1 MFEDSFVIVDL
12 ETTGLS
18 PQNSE
23 IIEIGAIKVVN
34 NKVVDTMDVFVRPSR
49 PLSHFTTQL
58 TGITNEMVD
67 EGLNIKEALKVFD
80 EFSDGMRLM
89 AHNAKFDMGFLDKYM
104 KINLGK
110 NAPTDTLDTL
120 LLSRAIVKGPQNYK
134 LGTLANFFNID
145 YSGAHRSLRDCE
157 ITFEVYNNIR
167 KIYEENNM
175 L

>member
-18 PQNSE
+18 PINSE

-34 NKVVDTMDVFVRPSR
+34 NEVVDTMDVFVKPSR
-49 PLSHFTTQL
+49 PLSPFTTRL

-67 EGLNIKEALKVFD
+67 EGLSIKQALKVFE

-89 AHNAKFDMGFLDKYM
+89 AHNAKFDMGFLDTYM
-104 KINLGK
+104 RKNLGK
-110 NAPTDTLDTL
+110 AAPTNTLDTL
-120 LLSRAIVKGPQNYK
+120 AMSRAIVKDVPNHK
-134 LGTLANFFNID
+134 LGTLATHFNID

-157 ITFEVYNNIR
+157 ITLEVYNNIR
-167 KIYEENNM
+167 KIYEGR
-175 L
+175 

>member
-18 PQNSE
+18 PLNSE

-34 NKVVDTMDVFVRPSR
+34 NEVVDTMDVFVRPSR
-49 PLSHFTTQL
+49 PLSPFTTRL

-67 EGLNIKEALKVFD
+67 EGLSIKQALKVFE

-89 AHNAKFDMGFLDKYM
+89 AHNAKFDMGFLDTYM
-104 KINLGK
+104 RKNLGK
-110 NAPTDTLDTL
+110 AAPTNTLDTL
-120 LLSRAIVKGPQNYK
+120 AMSRAIVKDVPNHK
-134 LGTLANFFNID
+134 LGTLATHFNID

-157 ITFEVYNNIR
+157 ITLEVYNNIR
-167 KIYEENNM
+167 KIYEGR
-175 L
+175 

>member
-18 PQNSE
+18 PINSE

-34 NKVVDTMDVFVRPSR
+34 NEVVDTMDVFVRPSR
-49 PLSHFTTQL
+49 PLSPFTTRL

-67 EGLNIKEALKVFD
+67 EGLSIKQALKVFE

-89 AHNAKFDMGFLDKYM
+89 AHNAKFDMGFLDTYM
-104 KINLGK
+104 RKNLGK
-110 NAPTDTLDTL
+110 AAPTNTLDTL
-120 LLSRAIVKGPQNYK
+120 SMSRAIVKDVPNHK
-134 LGTLANFFNID
+134 LGTLATHFNID

-157 ITFEVYNNIR
+157 ITLEVYNNIR
-167 KIYEENNM
+167 KIYEGR
-175 L
+175 

>member
-18 PQNSE
+18 PINSE

-34 NKVVDTMDVFVRPSR
+34 NEVVDTMDVFVRPSR
-49 PLSHFTTQL
+49 PLSPFTTRL

-67 EGLNIKEALKVFD
+67 EGLSIKQALKVFE

-89 AHNAKFDMGFLDKYM
+89 AHNAKFDMGFLDTYM
-104 KINLGK
+104 RKNLGK
-110 NAPTDTLDTL
+110 AAPTNTLDTL
-120 LLSRAIVKGPQNYK
+120 AMSRAIVKDVPNHK
-134 LGTLANFFNID
+134 LGTLATHFNID

-157 ITFEVYNNIR
+157 ITLEVYNNIR
-167 KIYEENNM
+167 KIYEGR
-175 L
+175 